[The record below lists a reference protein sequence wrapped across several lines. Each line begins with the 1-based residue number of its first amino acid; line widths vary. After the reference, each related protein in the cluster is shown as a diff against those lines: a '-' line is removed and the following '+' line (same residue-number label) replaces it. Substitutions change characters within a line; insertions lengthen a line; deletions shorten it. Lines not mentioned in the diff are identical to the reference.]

1 MSSEAVWGEGSGSSP
16 ACPTVGERAAVE
28 AAIETIR
35 AADRVIAHAYAA
47 REMAL
52 ASASQVA
59 WAQHE
64 RQVAAGGSS
73 RAWAHRAVAEEI
85 AAATNTP
92 GRSVERQM
100 NDAVN
105 LVSRFP
111 AVRGRLAEGSVS
123 FAHARVIALCGDRLE
138 DPEVRAVYEV
148 RVLARADRFPMTP
161 TALAEVARKVAQE
174 LDPVS
179 VSDRHQAARRRRRVG
194 FRPGEDAMGAFTA
207 EVANVLGVGMMD
219 RIDQMAKTVIA
230 ARADAR
236 RAGDPA
242 AIADDRTLDEIRAD
256 IFADLNLTGTPTG
269 HDHLYGATFPHTPDT
284 ADADGKSDAK
294 TGDVGLGAAGATSTG
309 AGADADADVKSGDV
323 GLGAMG
329 VDGEADAE
337 AAGAAD
343 VDADAKPG
351 AAAGSA
357 SGSGAAFRTVK
368 SARKPPAVGL
378 GAIRGSVH
386 ITIPATALAD
396 PTNRTEG
403 AILAGAGPIPIIDAK
418 AIAADSTIW
427 NRAFTDANT
436 GVLLTVDQRF
446 PTTAQRRFLKAR
458 DERCRFPG
466 CRQPI
471 RKHYVDIDHT
481 RPYSRGGPT
490 NVTNLE
496 YLCETHHML
505 EQMTQWTVTQGDG
518 GVLEWTSPNGRV
530 YTDTPPPVT
539 RFTPDDE
546 PPPF

>member
-1 MSSEAVWGEGSGSSP
+1 MSDGAVWGEGDGPSP
-16 ACPTVGERAAVE
+16 TPSERAAVE
-28 AAIETIR
+28 SAIEAIR
-35 AADRVIAHAYAA
+35 AADRVIAHAQAA
-47 REMAL
+47 RQMAL

-73 RAWAHRAVAEEI
+73 RAWAHRAIAEEI
-85 AAATNTP
+85 AAATHTP

-100 NDAVN
+100 NDATN

-111 AVRGRLAEGSVS
+111 VVRDRLAEGTVS
-123 FAHARVIALCGDRLE
+123 LPHARTIVLCGDRIDDDE
-138 DPEVRAVYEV
+138 TRSVFEV
-148 RVLARADRFPMTP
+148 RVLERLDRVPMTAG
-161 TALAEVARKVAQE
+161 ALAEVARKVAQE

-179 VSDRHQAARRRRRVG
+179 ISDRHKAARRRRRVG
-194 FRPGEDAMGAFTA
+194 FRPGEDAMGAFDA

-219 RIDQMAKTVIA
+219 RIDQMAKTVLA
-230 ARADAR
+230 ARAAAR

-242 AIADDRTLDEIRAD
+242 ALADDRTLDEIRAD
-256 IFADLNLTGTPTG
+256 IFTDLTLTGIPTG
-269 HDHLYGATFPHTPDT
+269 HDHLYGATFPEPSNSADAKDKDTDAGLGATSNCAGGT
-284 ADADGKSDAK
+284 ADAKA
-294 TGDVGLGAAGATSTG
+294 GDVGLGATGATADAG
-309 AGADADADVKSGDV
+309 AGA
-323 GLGAMG
+323 
-329 VDGEADAE
+329 
-337 AAGAAD
+337 
-343 VDADAKPG
+343 
-351 AAAGSA
+351 GSA
-357 SGSGAAFRTVK
+357 PCTGSGSGAVSAFGP
-368 SARKPPAVGL
+368 APKPVGL

-403 AILAGAGPIPIIDAK
+403 ATLAGAGPIPIIDAK
-418 AIAADSTIW
+418 EIAADATIW

-446 PTTAQRRFLKAR
+446 PTMAQRRFLKAR

-466 CRQPI
+466 CRQAI

-481 RPYSRGGPT
+481 HPHSRGGPT
-490 NVTNLE
+490 NVANLE

-505 EQMTQWTVTQGDG
+505 EQMTEWTVTQGPG

-530 YTDTPPPVT
+530 YTDTPPPVA
-539 RFTPDDE
+539 RFTPPDNE

>member
-1 MSSEAVWGEGSGSSP
+1 
-16 ACPTVGERAAVE
+16 
-28 AAIETIR
+28 
-35 AADRVIAHAYAA
+35 
-47 REMAL
+47 MAL

-73 RAWAHRAVAEEI
+73 RAWAHRAIAEEI
-85 AAATNTP
+85 AAATHTP

-100 NDAVN
+100 NDAAN

-111 AVRGRLAEGSVS
+111 VVRDRLAAGTVS
-123 FAHARVIALCGDRLE
+123 LPHARTIVLCGDRLD
-138 DPEVRAVYEV
+138 DPALRATYEV
-148 RVLARADRFPMTP
+148 RVLARLDRVPMTAA
-161 TALAEVARKVAQE
+161 ALAEVARKIAQE

-179 VSDRHQAARRRRRVG
+179 ISDRHKAARRRRRVG
-194 FRPGEDAMGAFTA
+194 FRPGEDAMGAFDA

-219 RIDQMAKTVIA
+219 RIDQMAKTVLT
-230 ARADAR
+230 ARAAAR

-242 AIADDRTLDEIRAD
+242 ALADDRTLDEIRAD
-256 IFADLNLTGTPTG
+256 IFTDLTLTGTPTG
-269 HDHLYGATFPHTPDT
+269 HDHLYGATFPQTPDGG
-284 ADADGKSDAK
+284 ADAKDKDTDAGLGATSDGTGDAADPK
-294 TGDVGLGAAGATSTG
+294 AGDVGLGASPT
-309 AGADADADVKSGDV
+309 DVT
-323 GLGAMG
+323 
-329 VDGEADAE
+329 
-337 AAGAAD
+337 
-343 VDADAKPG
+343 
-351 AAAGSA
+351 GSA
-357 SGSGAAFRTVK
+357 SGAGAMDGAGSAFGLA
-368 SARKPPAVGL
+368 ARPAATPARRPVGL

-403 AILAGAGPIPIIDAK
+403 ATLAGAGPIPIIDAK
-418 AIAADSTIW
+418 QIAADATIW
-427 NRAFTDANT
+427 NRAFTDAHT

-466 CRQPI
+466 CRQAI

-481 RPYSRGGPT
+481 HPHSRGGPT
-490 NVTNLE
+490 NVANLE

-505 EQMTQWTVTQGDG
+505 EQMTPWAVKQGPG

-530 YTDTPPPVT
+530 YTDTPPPVA
-539 RFTPDDE
+539 RFTPPDDE